1 MKSLSTG
8 ARPGGRGPSAALLAI
23 AVAATLAL
31 LPGCT
36 EEDLVKIL
44 ETCPTDPADQGG
56 IDWTPDVGAP
66 VFYGHQDL
74 TPADGAPRDMRVF
87 YPSVDGSPPD
97 APILRRCIVR
107 WPPVLFLHG
116 QPPNSL
122 LGDPDYHLRWG
133 LLPAVLARSGYVVIV
148 PSLNSQQIISDPAA
162 ARDAAL
168 ADLDWVRTG
177 WSEAEWVDKQS
188 AAVAG
193 HSLGGVLASFVA
205 EARPDI
211 GAMVTLSG
219 DFLNGGR
226 LGQVE
231 APSFFMWAHDLLS
244 EDLDLLGTWNQLAM
258 PRYRAVFQGEHFD
271 YLRASDAG
279 TGTPRGPCDLIG
291 GVAADLAA
299 LFLSIHV
306 PVPLARNRAGD
317 DLQPP
322 PVQLTQ
328 QQQTFAGGHLNSLD
342 SFPDRSGCEL
352 DLKWDLNG
360 TTGQRQ
366 IGG

>member
-1 MKSLSTG
+1 M
-8 ARPGGRGPSAALLAI
+8 
-23 AVAATLAL
+23 
-31 LPGCT
+31 
-36 EEDLVKIL
+36 
-44 ETCPTDPADQGG
+44 
-56 IDWTPDVGAP
+56 GAP

-74 TPADGAPRDMRVF
+74 APADGGPRDLRIFDPTVE
-87 YPSVDGSPPD
+87 GSPPD
-97 APILRRCIVR
+97 APILRRCVVR

-116 QPPNSL
+116 QPPSSL
-122 LGDPDYHLRWG
+122 LGDAASPLRWG
-133 LLPAVLARSGYVVIV
+133 LLPAVRARSGYVVIV
-148 PSLNSQQIISDPAA
+148 PGLDSQQILSEPAA
-162 ARDAAL
+162 ARDLAL

-193 HSLGGVLASFVA
+193 HSLGGVLATFVA

-226 LGQVE
+226 LGQVQ
-231 APSFFMWAHDLLS
+231 APTFFMWAHDLLS
-244 EDLDLLGTWNQLAM
+244 EDLDLLGTWNQLQM
-258 PRYRAVFQGEHFD
+258 PRYGAVFQGQHFD
-271 YLRASDAG
+271 YLRAADVG

-291 GVAADLAA
+291 GVSADLAA

-306 PVPLARNRAGD
+306 PVPLARNRASD

-322 PVQLTQ
+322 TVQLSQ
-328 QQQTFAGGHLNSLD
+328 QQQTFAGCHLGSLD
-342 SFPDRSGCEL
+342 QFPDRAGCEL

-360 TTGQRQ
+360 TTGQRE

>member
-1 MKSLSTG
+1 MKPSPSG
-8 ARPGGRGPSAALLAI
+8 ARPCGRGLFGTLTVM

-31 LPGCT
+31 LPACT
-36 EEDLVKIL
+36 EEDLERIL

-74 TPADGAPRDMRVF
+74 TPADGAPRDLRVF

-97 APILRRCIVR
+97 APMLRRCLVR
-107 WPPVLFLHG
+107 WPVVLFLHG
-116 QPPNSL
+116 QPPQLNGTHS
-122 LGDPDYHLRWG
+122 YHLRWAH
-133 LLPAVLARSGYVVIV
+133 LPAVLARSGYVVVV
-148 PSLNSQQIISDPAA
+148 PSLSSQQIITDPEA

-168 ADLDWVRTG
+168 ADLDWVRSG
-177 WSEAEWVDKQS
+177 WSEATWVNQQ
-188 AAVAG
+188 ATAVAG

-205 EARPDI
+205 AARPDMQ
-211 GAMVTLSG
+211 AMVTLSG

-244 EDLDLLGTWNQLAM
+244 EDLDLLGTWNQLSM
-258 PRYRAVFQGEHFD
+258 PRYKAVFPGEHFD
-271 YLRASDAG
+271 YLRESDVHDS
-279 TGTPRGPCDLIG
+279 TPRGRCDLIG
-291 GVAADLAA
+291 PVAADLAA
-299 LFLSIHV
+299 LFLSIHL
-306 PVPLARNRAGD
+306 PVPLGRNPAPV

-322 PVQLTQ
+322 SVQLTDDQ
-328 QQQTFAGGHLNSLD
+328 RFFAGGHLSGLGQ
-342 SFPDRSGCEL
+342 FPDSSGCQL
-352 DLKWDLNG
+352 DLAWDLDG

-366 IGG
+366 IGGS